1 MKLAIDRM
9 NLLRPLSHI
18 NSVVERRNTIP
29 ILSNV
34 VLQAASEKLSLTAT
48 DMDMDIITTTPCS
61 ISSEGATTIPAH
73 LLFEIVKKLP
83 EGAEVQFHVADGHAH
98 ISAGRSSFNLP
109 TLPIEDFPAINSSD
123 MPVSFSITTPD
134 LRNLIDTTKFAVSME
149 ETRYYLNG
157 IYLHFSDTTNLT
169 AVATDGHRLALS
181 QMKPPSGSESMPAII
196 IPRKAVSELRKLL
209 DDEPQEVEVK
219 LSETRAEF
227 SVGDVRLTTKL
238 IDGTFPEYK
247 RVIPKG
253 NDKIISVSVNLLSAA
268 VDRVSTI
275 ASDKSRAIKLNI
287 ENNQMVL
294 SATNPDASSATEIL
308 EISYDGDS
316 IDIGFNAKYLMDILT
331 QIKGETIAIE
341 LIDSGSPSLLRD
353 PEDEANIFCFDAYES
368 VVTIFMALTS
378 NAYCVSVSNSKMI
391 DKGISH
397 WLRKIRLLNFR
408 NYEKLILKFKMNQ
421 LFL

>member
-1 MKLAIDRM
+1 MISEHTSLNFDIELDYSCT
-9 NLLRPLSHI
+9 LDFSEEHG
-18 NSVVERRNTIP
+18 VVFTAY
-29 ILSNV
+29 IL
-34 VLQAASEKLSLTAT
+34 
-48 DMDMDIITTTPCS
+48 
-61 ISSEGATTIPAH
+61 GY
-73 LLFEIVKKLP
+73 
-83 EGAEVQFHVADGHAH
+83 G
-98 ISAGRSSFNLP
+98 
-109 TLPIEDFPAINSSD
+109 
-123 MPVSFSITTPD
+123 
-134 LRNLIDTTKFAVSME
+134 
-149 ETRYYLNG
+149 
-157 IYLHFSDTTNLT
+157 
-169 AVATDGHRLALS
+169 
-181 QMKPPSGSESMPAII
+181 
-196 IPRKAVSELRKLL
+196 

-287 ENNQMVL
+287 ENNQLVL
-294 SATNPDASSATEIL
+294 SATNPDASSATESL

-353 PEDEANIFCFDAYES
+353 PEDEANIF
-368 VVTIFMALTS
+368 VLMP
-378 NAYCVSVSNSKMI
+378 M
-391 DKGISH
+391 
-397 WLRKIRLLNFR
+397 
-408 NYEKLILKFKMNQ
+408 
-421 LFL
+421 

>member
-34 VLQAASEKLSLTAT
+34 VLHAASEKLSLTAT

-83 EGAEVQFHVADGHAH
+83 EGAEVQFHLADGHAH

-123 MPVSFSITTPD
+123 MPISFSITTPD

-287 ENNQMVL
+287 ENNQLVL
-294 SATNPDASSATEIL
+294 SATNPDASSATESL

-353 PEDEANIFCFDAYES
+353 PEDEANIFVFDPLRNESKKNLDYTKFTEIAIECLQKDLDKHWIPYYE
-368 VVTIFMALTS
+368 V
-378 NAYCVSVSNSKMI
+378 
-391 DKGISH
+391 
-397 WLRKIRLLNFR
+397 
-408 NYEKLILKFKMNQ
+408 
-421 LFL
+421 